1 MSRKPLNVLKE
12 FKISATKKGKFHSL
26 PALQKTLGVNIDRL
40 PISIRIVLESVLR
53 NCDGKKVTEEHVRQL
68 ANWKPKAARTDEIP
82 FVVARV
88 VLQDFTGVPLLADLA
103 AMRGVASKMHK
114 NPKNIEPLVPVD
126 LVVDHSVQIDHFRE
140 KNALDLNMKLEFQR
154 NNERYQFMKWG
165 MQAFDTF
172 GVVPPGFGIVHQVN
186 LEYLARGV
194 HNKDGVFYPDTLVGT
209 DSHTTMINGIGVV
222 GWGVG
227 GIEAEAGMLGQ
238 PVYFLTPD
246 VVGVNLTGMLREG
259 VTATDLVLTITE
271 LLRKEKVVG
280 KFVEFFGEGTRTL
293 SLTDRATIANMAP
306 EYGATMGF
314 FPVDEATIDYF
325 HGTGRTKAEIDAFSA
340 YFKAQKLFGVPKV
353 GDIDYSNVV
362 QLDLSKVA
370 PSLAGP
376 KRPQDRIEIGNVKAN
391 FKELF
396 ALPVAE
402 NGFNKKP
409 EDLDAEYTNS
419 DGVRVM
425 NGDVLIAAITS
436 CTNTSNPS
444 VLLAAGLLAK
454 KAVAAGL
461 TVAPHIKTSL
471 APGSRVVTKYLEAAG
486 LLPYLEQLGF
496 GVTAYGC
503 TTCIG
508 NAGDLTPAMNEAIVK
523 NDIVASAVLS
533 GNRNFEARIHPNIRS
548 NFLASPP
555 LVVAY
560 AIAGNVT
567 RDLMTEPVGKGK
579 NGKDIYLGDIWPT
592 SAEIA
597 KLMKYA
603 MNAKT
608 FKANYADV
616 KGAPGK
622 LWEDIKGVA
631 AGEVYNWPTS
641 TYIAEPPFFQDF
653 TMEPKA
659 AATGIA
665 GARALGVFGDSI
677 TTDHISPAGSIKDSS
692 PAGKWLLEHG
702 VLKADFNSYGS
713 RRGNHEIMM
722 RGTFAN
728 VRIKNLMIPVKPD
741 GSRVEGGLTVH
752 QPSGK
757 EMSIY
762 DAAMAYVNDG
772 VPTMVFAGE
781 EYGTGSSRDWAAKGT
796 QLLGVK
802 AVVARSFERIH
813 RSNLVGMGVLP
824 LQFLGKDGVESLGI
838 TGNESFDL
846 LGIEHDIKPQQQVTL
861 VIKRAN
867 GETQKVKLLL
877 RIDTPIEVD
886 YYRHGGILPFVLR
899 QLLAA

>member
-1 MSRKPLNVLKE
+1 
-12 FKISATKKGKFHSL
+12 
-26 PALQKTLGVNIDRL
+26 
-40 PISIRIVLESVLR
+40 
-53 NCDGKKVTEEHVRQL
+53 
-68 ANWKPKAARTDEIP
+68 
-82 FVVARV
+82 
-88 VLQDFTGVPLLADLA
+88 
-103 AMRGVASKMHK
+103 
-114 NPKNIEPLVPVD
+114 
-126 LVVDHSVQIDHFRE
+126 
-140 KNALDLNMKLEFQR
+140 
-154 NNERYQFMKWG
+154 
-165 MQAFDTF
+165 
-172 GVVPPGFGIVHQVN
+172 
-186 LEYLARGV
+186 
-194 HNKDGVFYPDTLVGT
+194 
-209 DSHTTMINGIGVV
+209 
-222 GWGVG
+222 
-227 GIEAEAGMLGQ
+227 
-238 PVYFLTPD
+238 
-246 VVGVNLTGMLREG
+246 
-259 VTATDLVLTITE
+259 
-271 LLRKEKVVG
+271 
-280 KFVEFFGEGTRTL
+280 
-293 SLTDRATIANMAP
+293 
-306 EYGATMGF
+306 
-314 FPVDEATIDYF
+314 VDEATIDYF

-396 ALPVAE
+396 ALPIAE

-409 EDLDAEYTNS
+409 EDLDAEYTNT

-436 CTNTSNPS
+436 CTNTSM
-444 VLLAAGLLAK
+444 
-454 KAVAAGL
+454 
-461 TVAPHIKTSL
+461 

-622 LWEDIKGVA
+622 LWENIKGVA

-824 LQFLGKDGVESLGI
+824 LQFLGKDSVESLGI